1 MIPKLAIAAIWIMG
15 AALLFRL
22 MNLWDQLPQRVAV
35 HFGIAMQPNGW
46 ASRSAMALLMV
57 LVVAGHAVL
66 ATWLILNFSGR
77 SPMIGAIQMTTSAV
91 LVSAFWQMLSFNAQG
106 KPFQSIW
113 ILISVLLM
121 VALIVVLLLRPALH
135 HAPQ

>member
-1 MIPKLAIAAIWIMG
+1 MIPKLAITAIWIMG
-15 AALLFRL
+15 AALLIRL
-22 MNLWDQLPQRVAV
+22 MSLWDQLPQRVAV

-121 VALIVVLLLRPALH
+121 VALIAVLLLRPALH

>member
-15 AALLFRL
+15 AALLIRL

>member
-1 MIPKLAIAAIWIMG
+1 MISKLAIAAIWTMG
-15 AALLFRL
+15 AALLIRL

-46 ASRSAMALLMV
+46 ASRSTMALLMV
-57 LVVAGHAVL
+57 LVVIGHAVL

-77 SPMIGAIQMTTSAV
+77 GPMIGAIQMTVSAV
-91 LVSAFWQMLSFNAQG
+91 VVSAFWQMLNFNAQG
-106 KPFQSIW
+106 KPFQSLW
-113 ILISVLLM
+113 IVISVLLM
-121 VALIVVLLLRPALH
+121 VALIAVLLLRPALH

>member
-1 MIPKLAIAAIWIMG
+1 MIPKLAITAIWIMG
-15 AALLFRL
+15 AALLIRL
-22 MNLWDQLPQRVAV
+22 MSLWDQLPQRVAV

-77 SPMIGAIQMTTSAV
+77 SPMIGAIQITTSAV

-121 VALIVVLLLRPALH
+121 VALIAVLLLRPALH

>member
-1 MIPKLAIAAIWIMG
+1 MIPKLAITAIWIMG
-15 AALLFRL
+15 AALLIRL
-22 MNLWDQLPQRVAV
+22 MSLWDQLPQRVAV

>member
-15 AALLFRL
+15 AALLIRL
-22 MNLWDQLPQRVAV
+22 MSLWDQLPQRVAV

>member
-15 AALLFRL
+15 AALLIRL
-22 MNLWDQLPQRVAV
+22 MSLWDQLPQRVAV

-57 LVVAGHAVL
+57 LVVAGHAAL

-113 ILISVLLM
+113 IVISVLLM
-121 VALIVVLLLRPALH
+121 VALIAVLLLRPALH

>member
-15 AALLFRL
+15 AALLIRL
-22 MNLWDQLPQRVAV
+22 MSLWDQLPQRVAV

-77 SPMIGAIQMTTSAV
+77 SPMIGAIQITTSAV

-121 VALIVVLLLRPALH
+121 VALIAVLLLRPALH

>member
-1 MIPKLAIAAIWIMG
+1 MIPKLAITAIWIMG
-15 AALLFRL
+15 AALLIRL
-22 MNLWDQLPQRVAV
+22 MSLWDQLPQRVAV

-46 ASRSAMALLMV
+46 ASRSTMALLMA
-57 LVVAGHAVL
+57 LVIIGHAVL

>member
-15 AALLFRL
+15 AALLIRL

-77 SPMIGAIQMTTSAV
+77 SPMIGAIQITTSAV

-121 VALIVVLLLRPALH
+121 VALIAVLLLRPALH

>member
-1 MIPKLAIAAIWIMG
+1 MIPKLAIAAIWTMG
-15 AALLFRL
+15 AALLIRL
-22 MNLWDQLPQRVAV
+22 MSLWDQLPQRVAV

-113 ILISVLLM
+113 IVISVLLM
-121 VALIVVLLLRPALH
+121 VALIAVLLLRPALH
-135 HAPQ
+135 HVPQ

>member
-15 AALLFRL
+15 AALLIRL
-22 MNLWDQLPQRVAV
+22 MSLWDQLPQRVAV

-57 LVVAGHAVL
+57 LVVAGHAVM

-121 VALIVVLLLRPALH
+121 VALIAVLLLRPALH

>member
-1 MIPKLAIAAIWIMG
+1 MIPKLAITAIWIMG
-15 AALLFRL
+15 AALLIRL

-77 SPMIGAIQMTTSAV
+77 SPMIGAIQITTSAV